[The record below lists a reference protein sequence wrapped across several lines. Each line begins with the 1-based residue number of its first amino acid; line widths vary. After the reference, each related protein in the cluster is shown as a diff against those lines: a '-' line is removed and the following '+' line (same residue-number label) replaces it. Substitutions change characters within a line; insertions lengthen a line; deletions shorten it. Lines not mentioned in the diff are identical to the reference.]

1 MSTHYTNTPGPGET
15 PANEPE
21 SFEEGSDYESGMN
34 DITPEETALLD
45 SAGEKESAND
55 DDQLLSK
62 TRLDDTD
69 EDGEELNEG
78 TDLTGSD
85 LDVPNEEGDEEDEL
99 NAVDEDEENSSYSTP
114 DQED

>member
-1 MSTHYTNTPGPGET
+1 MSTNYTNTPGPGKT

-21 SFEEGSDYESGMN
+21 LFEEGSDYESGMN

-45 SAGEKESAND
+45 SAGEKESVDD
-55 DDQLLSK
+55 DDQLLSEA
-62 TRLDDTD
+62 RLDNTD
-69 EDGEELNEG
+69 EDGEALNEG

-99 NAVDEDEENSSYSTP
+99 NAVDEDEENSTYSTP